1 MGMSFWRNRK
11 VFLTGHTGFKGAWMA
26 LMLAEWG
33 AEVTGYALPP
43 EGARHL
49 YGNLFPLEGCHSIF
63 GDIMDVPALRK
74 AVSDY
79 QPEIVIHMAAQ
90 AIVRRSYREPLQ
102 TFEANVMG
110 TLNVLAAAQACP
122 SVKLVLA
129 ITSDKV
135 YHNPDTGVPFK
146 ESDPLGGDDP
156 YSASK
161 AACEIAVASWR
172 KSFAGK
178 GPIVLT
184 ARGGNVIGGGD
195 WAEDRLVPDV
205 FRAWEKGEPVELRYP
220 ESTRPWQHVLDVDAG
235 YLHYIATAIERKGDV
250 PPNLNLGPENE
261 QPLPAR
267 VVVETLA
274 SYWHDAPGWRKG
286 EAPALPE
293 KKALAL
299 DVSLARESIGWRPRY
314 TAAEAL
320 RHTAAWYSAA
330 HDGEEM
336 KRFSR
341 QQIHAYFEN
350 NKKMTA

>member
-1 MGMSFWRNRK
+1 MSFWRNRK

-26 LMLAEWG
+26 LMLSEWG
-33 AEVTGYALPP
+33 AEVAGYALPP
-43 EGARHL
+43 EGERHI
-49 YGNLFPLEGCHSIF
+49 YGELFPLENCYSIF
-63 GDIMDVPALRK
+63 GDILDMGELRK
-74 AVSDY
+74 RMLGFE
-79 QPEIVIHMAAQ
+79 PEIVIHMAAQ
-90 AIVRRSYREPLQ
+90 ALVRRSYREPIK
-102 TFEANVMG
+102 TFETNVTG
-110 TLNVLAAAQACP
+110 TLNVLSAAQSCP

-135 YHNPDTGVPFK
+135 YRNPDTGVPFR
-146 ESDPLGGDDP
+146 EDDPLGGDDP

-172 KSFAGK
+172 KSYAAEK
-178 GPIVLT
+178 PIVLT

-195 WAEDRLVPDV
+195 WSEDRLVPDV

-235 YLHYIATAIERKGDV
+235 YLHYVREALERKGDV
-250 PPNLNLGPENE
+250 PPNLNFGPENE
-261 QPLPAR
+261 HPLPAR

-274 SYWHDAPGWRKG
+274 SYCHEAPGWRKG
-286 EAPALPE
+286 EAPVLPE

-299 DVSLARESIGWRPRY
+299 DVSLAAKTIGWRPRY

-320 RHTAAWYSAA
+320 RHTAAWYNAS
-330 HDGEEM
+330 HDGNDM
-336 KRFSR
+336 NHFSR

-350 NKKMTA
+350 KKKLTA